1 MPVLELPPWNRP
13 HTVTEP
19 PSAKRWKWNPSTV
32 SWIGFL
38 LFSLI
43 VSAIGLLGSSQIAAL
58 LEEEMVLHGAD
69 HNRAVFRRV
78 LPQIQALI
86 ADSTDARRVLAD
98 FPAQFAA
105 AETLSMSIFL
115 VDRPSDRI
123 IAHSEQAMPAEGLP
137 LAPLLED
144 VPAWMRL
151 LPGEADD
158 AGRAMAATSLHQ
170 TPVLL
175 YRAALFPAS
184 TGADA
189 TPPDYARDWDLVV
202 ETEMADV
209 AGTTAAMHRRVQL
222 LLLTTDLLIILF
234 GFFAL
239 RHVGRQYERTL
250 EQQLA
255 ARSAELEDS
264 HAEVLRQ
271 TTLATIGRTTSVLA
285 HEMRNPLAAI
295 KLSLSSLDRADY
307 LSERDRRRVALVLR
321 ETDRLDE
328 LLSDTL
334 DHVRPIKRSPQPLP
348 LYPIVQRVVE
358 LLTPV
363 AHERDISLHHGDC
376 PQCPP
381 LRVDADQL
389 QQALLNLVKN
399 AIEAAPDGTGVSI
412 VCTDYQQGWRLS
424 VSNPGTTIS
433 SADQARLFDAFFT
446 TKPKGTG
453 LGLFLVKRVLA
464 EHGGSVSVHSDAE
477 HGTTMTLTLPPQ

>member
-1 MPVLELPPWNRP
+1 M
-13 HTVTEP
+13 TKP
-19 PSAKRWKWNPSTV
+19 PSPPRWNWNPSTV

-43 VSAIGLLGSSQIAAL
+43 VSAIGLLGSRQIAVL

-69 HNRAVFRRV
+69 HNRAVLQRI
-78 LPQIQALI
+78 LPQVQALI
-86 ADSTDARRVLAD
+86 AASPDAATVLAE
-98 FPAQFAA
+98 FPQEFAA

-115 VDRPSDRI
+115 VNRSSDRI
-123 IAHSEQAMPAEGLP
+123 IVHTEEAMPPDGLP

-144 VPAWMRL
+144 APARMRF
-151 LPGEADD
+151 LPGESDEE
-158 AGRAMAATSLHQ
+158 GQAMAATSLHQ

-175 YRAALFPAS
+175 YRAPIFTDQSKAGSNPAS
-184 TGADA
+184 
-189 TPPDYARDWDLVV
+189 PDYARDWDLVV

-209 AGTTAAMHRRVQL
+209 TSTTATMHRRVQL

-255 ARSAELEDS
+255 ARTAELEAS

-307 LSERDRRRVALVLR
+307 LSDRDHRRVALVLR
-321 ETDRLDE
+321 ETDRLDG
-328 LLSDTL
+328 LLSGTL
-334 DHVRPIKRSPQPLP
+334 DHVRPIKRSPDPLP
-348 LYPIVQRVVE
+348 LQPIMEQVTD

-363 AHERDISLHHGDC
+363 AAERDIRLNHDGC

-399 AIEAAPDGTGVSI
+399 AIEASPEGGTVAINGKP
-412 VCTDYQQGWRLS
+412 CREGWQLS
-424 VSNPGTTIS
+424 VCNQGEPIT
-433 SADQARLFDAFFT
+433 SAEQARIFDAFFT

-464 EHGGSVSVHSDAE
+464 EHGGEISVSSDAD
-477 HGTTMTLTLPPQ
+477 HGTIMTLTLPPQ